1 MSQISIRITEQ
12 EKQILADRAC
22 TNDLT
27 ISQILRGLI
36 R

>member
-12 EKQILADRAC
+12 EKQILADRAF